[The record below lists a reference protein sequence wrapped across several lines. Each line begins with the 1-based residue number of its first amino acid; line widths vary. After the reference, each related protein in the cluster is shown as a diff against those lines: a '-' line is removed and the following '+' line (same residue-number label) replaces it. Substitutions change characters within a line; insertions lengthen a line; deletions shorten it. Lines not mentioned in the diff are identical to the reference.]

1 MTKIIKLNVFDK
13 KLKLCSKNPLTGFYR
28 DGCCS
33 SSNQDS
39 GEHHICVVVKD
50 DFLNFSKKNGNDL
63 ITPNELFDF
72 PGLKDGDR
80 WCVCTNRWLEA
91 LKSKVAPKIFL
102 ESTNK
107 LVLSK
112 INIEILKKFALDIN

>member
-1 MTKIIKLNVFDK
+1 MIDNNDKVNQKQAIKKTFFVKETFGLSQIKRSKLRNTKKFKNQMTKIIKLNVFDK

-63 ITPNELFDF
+63 ITTNE
-72 PGLKDGDR
+72 
-80 WCVCTNRWLEA
+80 
-91 LKSKVAPKIFL
+91 
-102 ESTNK
+102 
-107 LVLSK
+107 
-112 INIEILKKFALDIN
+112 